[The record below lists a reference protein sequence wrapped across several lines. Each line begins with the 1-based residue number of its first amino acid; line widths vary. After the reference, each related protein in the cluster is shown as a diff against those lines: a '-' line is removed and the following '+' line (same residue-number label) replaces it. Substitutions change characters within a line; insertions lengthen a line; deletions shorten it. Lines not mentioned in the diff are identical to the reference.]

1 MTSHPLLLWV
11 GVARHPYR
19 HDDLHRDA
27 QARLRERAV
36 ERHQELTGPI
46 TVVVDEHELS
56 DISAAVVVAY
66 AAARPAPAT
75 RIRPTGPG
83 LWDTQEVSPL

>member
-19 HDDLHRDA
+19 RADIERGA
-27 QARLRERAV
+27 EARLRERAV
-36 ERHQELTGPI
+36 ERRQELTGPI
-46 TVVVDEHELS
+46 TIVVDEDELS

-83 LWDTQEVSPL
+83 LWDTQEVAPL